1 MKALILLPILFLAA
15 CGPSGSSNNTGDENI
30 KTESFKC
37 GNLQAEVLAI
47 SGTPKQEF
55 VRSFARLIAER
66 DSVCTLDQV
75 TKYLDESLSIQCADD
90 CTTKEK

>member
-15 CGPSGSSNNTGDENI
+15 CGPSGSGNNTDDENI
-30 KTESFKC
+30 ETESFKC

-55 VRSFARLIAER
+55 ARSFERLIA
-66 DSVCTLDQV
+66 
-75 TKYLDESLSIQCADD
+75 
-90 CTTKEK
+90 